1 MSSPAPAPVATHAIG
16 LPPLGE
22 SDGHALR
29 LDPRTEH
36 ELWGLIL
43 LLVSV
48 RAALWF
54 L

>member
-1 MSSPAPAPVATHAIG
+1 MSSPAPAPVANRAIN

-22 SDGHALR
+22 SDGHALG

-43 LLVSV
+43 ILVSA